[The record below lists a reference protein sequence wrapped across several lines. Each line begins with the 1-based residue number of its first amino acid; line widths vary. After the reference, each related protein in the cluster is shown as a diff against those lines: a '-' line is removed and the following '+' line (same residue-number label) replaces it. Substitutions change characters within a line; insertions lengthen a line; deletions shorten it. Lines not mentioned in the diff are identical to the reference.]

1 MSLFHFKKNCWLAL
15 PALGLLLSS
24 AAIAQPTTAASSS
37 VSLAASPS
45 AFDGYKPYTDEPL
58 TNWKAANDS
67 VAKIG
72 GWREYA
78 KQAQQPD
85 NTPGVVGK
93 AAEVTPKSGTPPT
106 TKAKP

>member
-1 MSLFHFKKNCWLAL
+1 MFLSHFKTNCRVAL
-15 PALGLLLSS
+15 SALGLLLSS
-24 AAIAQPTTAASSS
+24 AAFAQPATTVLPVPVAG
-37 VSLAASPS
+37 SPS
-45 AFDGYKPYTDEPL
+45 AFEGYKPYTDDPMG
-58 TNWKAANDS
+58 NWKAANDS

-85 NTPGVVGK
+85 STPGVTGK
-93 AAEVTPKSGTPPT
+93 AIEATPKADTPPT